1 MRRPSAHTQYYSQSS
16 EFTHYKSHFGPKID
30 VSITVIYTKAAREE
44 EEEAWMCVSG
54 AMQFIIGYSSRAN
67 SLSPMKRI
75 PAVINY
81 VKSCVRR
88 TGHKLIWQI
97 FIIQN
102 MAENFFC
109 TMRFFLKGKR
119 IHSLFCYYWCCFFTN
134 YCQNF
139 FKSMSL

>member
-1 MRRPSAHTQYYSQSS
+1 MMRRPSAHTQYSQSS

-44 EEEAWMCVSG
+44 EEEACVSG

-81 VKSCVRR
+81 VKNCVRR
-88 TGHKLIWQI
+88 TGHKLI
-97 FIIQN
+97 
-102 MAENFFC
+102 
-109 TMRFFLKGKR
+109 
-119 IHSLFCYYWCCFFTN
+119 
-134 YCQNF
+134 
-139 FKSMSL
+139 